1 MDWSNDFTIASL
13 VGLWPL
19 VVAEG
24 AGAESRQ
31 SLGTAIFGGL
41 LVATVLSLLIV
52 PILYILIGSVRDR
65 LKNRRRQAQ
74 PVPAVA
80 EEKIPSETRR

>member
-1 MDWSNDFTIASL
+1 MTAFASL
-13 VGLWPL
+13 LGFWPL

-41 LVATVLSLLIV
+41 LVATALSLLIV
-52 PILYILIGSVRDR
+52 PILYIVIGTIRDR
-65 LKNRRRQAQ
+65 FSRPRPQPQ
-74 PVPAVA
+74 PVVA
-80 EEKIPSETRR
+80 TPEEKVPSETHR